1 MIIQSASL
9 SVVERRKPA
18 LGVSEMLAVD
28 WISSTI
34 KLWRIILR
42 TFLVQLLNLPKA
54 LPSVNNPLQ
63 LLQNIFGLR
72 QKPTK
77 LLDWVQPELLSA
89 QVNSSS
95 NSSTVLSMSGQ
106 WLCSAPQPIVRAAPD
121 CDQTHSWHRHLA
133 ELLGS
138 EAINFGRQL
147 LRPLPS
153 PASLWWPLSWS
164 FRSFKP
170 LSIFC
175 EPASHNTMSSCWS

>member
-77 LLDWVQPELLSA
+77 LLDWVQPELLR
-89 QVNSSS
+89 
-95 NSSTVLSMSGQ
+95 STAVPTVPQFCQCLDNGSVLLLSP
-106 WLCSAPQPIVRAAPD
+106 LFVLH
-121 CDQTHSWHRHLA
+121 QTVIRLIPGTDTWQSFWGR
-133 ELLGS
+133 
-138 EAINFGRQL
+138 RQL
-147 LRPLPS
+147 ILADSCSGGHCPHQTLFGD
-153 PASLWWPLSWS
+153 LYLEVWE
-164 FRSFKP
+164 FFKP
-170 LSIFC
+170 LSILC

>member
-1 MIIQSASL
+1 MIIHSASL

-77 LLDWVQPELLSA
+77 LLDWVQPELLR
-89 QVNSSS
+89 
-95 NSSTVLSMSGQ
+95 STAVPQFCQCLDNGSVLLLSP
-106 WLCSAPQPIVRAAPD
+106 LFVLH
-121 CDQTHSWHRHLA
+121 QTVIRLIPGTDTWQSFWGR
-133 ELLGS
+133 
-138 EAINFGRQL
+138 RQL
-147 LRPLPS
+147 ILADSCSGALPS

-164 FRSFKP
+164 FRNFKP
-170 LSIFC
+170 LSILC

>member
-1 MIIQSASL
+1 MSFIDLHKNVLVIYSASL

-42 TFLVQLLNLPKA
+42 TFLVQLLNPPKA

-63 LLQNIFGLR
+63 LLQNIFGAPAKANNALG
-72 QKPTK
+72 
-77 LLDWVQPELLSA
+77 LGSA
-89 QVNSSS
+89 WAAKVNSSS
-95 NSSTVLSMSGQ
+95 NSSTVLSMCGQ
-106 WLCSAPQPIVRAAPD
+106 WLCSAPQPIVCAAPD

-147 LRPLPS
+147 LRGTAP
-153 PASLWWPLSWS
+153 
-164 FRSFKP
+164 
-170 LSIFC
+170 
-175 EPASHNTMSSCWS
+175 

>member
-1 MIIQSASL
+1 MIIHSASL

-63 LLQNIFGLR
+63 LLQNIFGHR

-77 LLDWVQPELLSA
+77 LLDWVQPELLR
-89 QVNSSS
+89 
-95 NSSTVLSMSGQ
+95 STAVPTVPQFCQCLDNGSVLLLSP
-106 WLCSAPQPIVRAAPD
+106 LFVLH
-121 CDQTHSWHRHLA
+121 QTVIRLIPGTDTWQSFWGR
-133 ELLGS
+133 
-138 EAINFGRQL
+138 RQL
-147 LRPLPS
+147 ILADSCSGGHCPHQTLFGDLYLEVLEILS
-153 PASLWWPLSWS
+153 LSVFSASRRRITAPVGA
-164 FRSFKP
+164 K
-170 LSIFC
+170 
-175 EPASHNTMSSCWS
+175 